1 VTPERRRRAARN
13 RDGAVPPGPRG
24 LPVVGP
30 LLDLRRD
37 VLATMHGAMLRFGD
51 VVRFAGRLP
60 GRLGVGIYALYH
72 PDDVQHMRTAG
83 DDVYS
88 KQDASSVEL
97 RGTLGDGLLTSVG
110 EVWRRQR
117 RIVEPL
123 FRREQVA
130 AYFPIMSNEA
140 QRLVAAWR
148 VAAERGQTVDLHRDS
163 TGVSR
168 RVMARVLFS
177 DDAEQMLAL
186 VAEHLPYLSQ
196 RVFKRSVAPLR
207 IPATWPTPHNRRAA
221 RARQALFDGVDDVIA
236 RRRGRPTADLVSLLI
251 QASDPE
257 GGPGLNDREVRDQV
271 MVFVLAGSDQPA
283 THIAFVLHFLGHHPD
298 AQREAR
304 EEIDAVLDGRHLTVA
319 DVEALSRTAAA
330 IKEAMRL
337 HPSAYALSRYVEK
350 DQNYR
355 GYRIPAGVQAVCVPW
370 VTHRHPAFWDDPERF
385 DLDRFRP
392 EAESDRHPFAYMA
405 FGGGPHGCVGRRL
418 AMMEMVVVTAN
429 LLQSFQIVTEGRRI
443 SVATGINL
451 RPAAPMPAE
460 VVAR

>member
-1 VTPERRRRAARN
+1 
-13 RDGAVPPGPRG
+13 
-24 LPVVGP
+24 

-37 VLATMHGAMLRFGD
+37 VLATMLGAMLRFGD

-72 PDDVQHMRTAG
+72 PNDVQHMRIAG

-88 KQDASSVEL
+88 KEDPSSVEL
-97 RGTLGDGLLTSVG
+97 RATLGDGLLTSVG

-123 FRREQVA
+123 FTRERVA
-130 AYFPIMSNEA
+130 AYFPIMANEG

-148 VAAERGQTVDLHRDS
+148 LAAERGQAVDLHRDG
-163 TGVSR
+163 TDVSR
-168 RVMARVLFS
+168 RVIARVLFG
-177 DDAEQMLAL
+177 DDAERMVEL
-186 VAEHLPYLSQ
+186 VAQHLPYLSQ
-196 RVFKRSVAPLR
+196 RVFRRSVAPLR
-207 IPATWPTPHNRRAA
+207 IPATWPTPRNRRAA
-221 RARQALFDGVDDVIA
+221 RAREALYDGVDDVIA
-236 RRRGRPTADLVSLLI
+236 RRRSEPTGDLVSLLL

-283 THIAFVLHFLGHHPD
+283 THISFVLHFLGHHPD
-298 AQREAR
+298 VQRGVQ
-304 EEIDAVLDGRHLTVA
+304 EEIDAVLGGRHVAIA
-319 DVEALSRTAAA
+319 DVEALSRTTAA

-337 HPSAYALSRYVEK
+337 HPSAYALSRQVEK
-350 DQNYR
+350 DQDYR

-385 DLDRFRP
+385 DPDRFRP
-392 EAESDRHPFAYMA
+392 EAESERHPFAYLA

-418 AMMEMVVVTAN
+418 AMLEMVVVTAT
-429 LLQSFQIVTEGRRI
+429 LLQGFRILTEGRRVP
-443 SVATGINL
+443 VATGINL

-460 VVAR
+460 VIAR